1 MFWVSQD
8 PEDEFK
14 NAEHLIFAEAVEE
27 IEEEV
32 KDEMA
37 ERMDEMNSS
46 LQKTQNDVDSIV
58 KSNKEVTKLL

>member
-32 KDEMA
+32 KDVMA

-46 LQKTQNDVDSIV
+46 L
-58 KSNKEVTKLL
+58 